1 MAEPAPIRIAMWSG
15 PRNLSTAM
23 MRSFG
28 ARADCAVLDEP
39 FFAPYLAATGAP
51 HPMREETLAAHET
64 DPEAVARLIA
74 GPVPGGRPIWHQK
87 HMAHHMAPGFPLD
100 WLGGFRHFV
109 LIRDPVRVAASF
121 DAGRPD
127 PTLADLGVPQTDA
140 ILAEIE
146 RRTGRLPP
154 AIEAEDIRAAPGPM
168 LRALCAAL
176 DIPFDPAMLRWPAGR
191 RETDGAWAPHWYR
204 AVEASTGF
212 APPDPPP
219 ALRPSLLPVAEAAR
233 PAFER
238 LRARKLAPVHTEAT
252 APGR

>member
-1 MAEPAPIRIAMWSG
+1 MGDGVIRIAMWSG

-28 ARADCAVLDEP
+28 GRADCAVLDEP
-39 FFAPYLAATGAP
+39 FFAPALAASGIP
-51 HPMREETLAAHET
+51 HPMREETIAAHET

-74 GPVPGGRPIWHQK
+74 GPVPGGKPLWHQK
-87 HMAHHMAPGFPLD
+87 HMAHHMLPGFPLG
-100 WLGGFRHFV
+100 WIAGFRHFI
-109 LIRDPVRVAASF
+109 LIRAPERVAASF

-127 PTLADLGVPQTDA
+127 PTLEDLGVPQTDR
-140 ILAEIE
+140 IIAEIE
-146 RRTGRLPP
+146 ARTGREPP
-154 AIEAEDIRAAPGPM
+154 VIEAEDIRANPKEM

-176 DIPFDPAMLRWPAGR
+176 EIPWDAGMLRWEPGR

-212 APPDPPP
+212 SPPDPPP
-219 ALRPSLLPVAEAAR
+219 PLRPALRTVVEAAR

-238 LRARKLAPVHTEAT
+238 LRARKLRA
-252 APGR
+252 G